1 MIKCGNEDPPNPLL
15 MMVLFGKY
23 FATSFQLVKL
33 ELPISSMAFLGGA
46 VMESAFL
53 KALISLIKG

>member
-1 MIKCGNEDPPNPLL
+1 